1 MSNIFRRGI
10 ARQLV
15 SLSFL
20 SLGLCLI
27 SESVRAQ
34 TELDFSITYDTEFLF
49 PPLDESLVPESIDIL
64 PLVAD
69 LPPEFQ
75 AALPEDLPS
84 ELVEPEIFDVLVTGE
99 SIDSQPP
106 FGLTDFV
113 SDTVGLP
120 LPPQIDPVTGQPARQ
135 VSIFR
140 ADPAD
145 FNLNLETPAFSDIYF
160 GDDTG
165 NRLFGLANDR
175 AIFDFV
181 EGTVQGGGIITIVG
195 GEGLFEGATGEIAF
209 SQQDELG
216 SPGEPVRGTAV
227 LDFAVELPDSSQTTP
242 EPSTTLTWLIAGLA
256 IAIFGR
262 RSVRS

>member
-1 MSNIFRRGI
+1 MSNILQRGFT
-10 ARQLV
+10 RQLI

-27 SESVRAQ
+27 SKSVSAQ
-34 TELDFSITYDTEFLF
+34 TVLDFSITYDTEFLF
-49 PPLDESLVPESIDIL
+49 PPLDESLLPESVDIS

-84 ELVEPEIFDVLVTGE
+84 ELIEPEILDVLVTGTSVAPDPE
-99 SIDSQPP
+99 

-145 FNLNLETPAFSDIYF
+145 LNLDLETPAFSDIYF

-165 NRLFGLANDR
+165 NRIFGLANDR

-195 GEGLFEGATGEIAF
+195 GEGIFEGAMGEIAF
-209 SQQDELG
+209 SQQDDLG
-216 SPGEPVRGTAV
+216 PPGEPVRGTAV
-227 LDFAVELPDSSQTTP
+227 LDFSVELPDNPQTTP
-242 EPSTTLTWLIAGLA
+242 EPSSILTWLIAGLA
-256 IAIFGR
+256 IISGR

>member
-1 MSNIFRRGI
+1 MGCVAI
-10 ARQLV
+10 A
-15 SLSFL
+15 
-20 SLGLCLI
+20 
-27 SESVRAQ
+27 ESVSAQ
-34 TELDFSITYDTEFLF
+34 TVLDFSITYDTEFLF
-49 PPLDESLVPESIDIL
+49 PPLDESLLPESVDIT

-84 ELVEPEIFDVLVTGE
+84 ELVNPQILDVLVTGT
-99 SIDSQPP
+99 SVDADTA
-106 FGLTDFV
+106 FGLTDFT

-140 ADPAD
+140 ADRAD
-145 FNLNLETPAFSDIYF
+145 FNLDLETPAFSDIYF

-165 NRLFGLANDR
+165 NRLFGLANDQ

-195 GEGLFEGATGEIAF
+195 GEGIFEGATGEIAF
-209 SQQDELG
+209 SQQDDLG
-216 SPGEPVRGTAV
+216 PPGEPVRGTAV
-227 LDFAVELPDSSQTTP
+227 LDFSVELPDNPQTTP
-242 EPSTTLTWLIAGLA
+242 EPSSILTWLIAGLA
-256 IAIFGR
+256 VIFGR
-262 RSVRS
+262 RFVRS